1 MNAIRPQRGVGT
13 LGVTLLLM
21 SFLSLALLYAH
32 RGLLFEQ
39 RSAANQQRAAVA
51 FETTQAGLEWATAM
65 LNDPRTLDDNCGSL
79 AGAASFRDRYLGF
92 ERGSASPAPVPGPTC
107 RLDGAAWACR
117 CVPGAGVAMPA
128 GGEGPRFQVGF
139 AAMEAVPAAVRVSAQ
154 GCSGPGQP
162 CDGAAATFASDATAV
177 ASVVLKHKPGLLS
190 PPTAAITAGGSV
202 QLGGMMSLVNRDA
215 RRGGRLVA
223 AGGPVTVGG
232 AATLDGPP
240 GTPVET
246 LLAANEPTLGD
257 RTSDEMFAALFGATV
272 EGYAQW
278 PTVRRISGA
287 SARERGAALLAAA
300 EQGYGAFLVDGDLSF
315 DASTIGTPDRPVLV
329 VSSHGIACSVAC
341 RLHGLVVGDHAAR
354 PASDL
359 QHMTVHGA
367 VVTRGHHVQ
376 AGDGGVVYD
385 GDLLER
391 LSSSTGA
398 WVRMSGGWKDF

>member
-1 MNAIRPQRGVGT
+1 MNAIRSQRGVGT

-65 LNDPRTLDDNCGSL
+65 LNDPRTLDDHCELLPG
-79 AGAASFRDRYLGF
+79 GTSFRDRYLGF
-92 ERGSASPAPVPGPTC
+92 EAGSAAPTLLPEPAC
-107 RLDGAAWACR
+107 RRDGAAWACR
-117 CVPGAGVAMPA
+117 CMTAAGAPSPEA
-128 GGEGPRFQVGF
+128 GDGPRFKVGF
-139 AAMEAVPAAVRVSAQ
+139 TALAAVPAAVHVAAQ

-162 CDGAAATFASDATAV
+162 CDDAAALPSDATAA

-202 QLGGMMSLVNRDA
+202 QLGGTMSLVNRDA
-215 RRGGRLVA
+215 RRGGRLVT
-223 AGGPVTVGG
+223 AGGLVTVGG
-232 AATLDGPP
+232 DASLEGPA

-246 LLAANEPTLGD
+246 LLASNEPTLAG

-272 EGYAQW
+272 EGHSQW

-300 EQGYGAFLVDGDLSF
+300 EQGYGAFHVDGDLSF
-315 DASTIGTPDRPVLV
+315 DVSIIGTPERPVLI
-329 VSSHGIACSVAC
+329 VSSHGIACLAAC
-341 RLHGLVVGDHAAR
+341 RVHGLLVGDLDTR

-359 QHMTVHGA
+359 QQVTVHGA

-385 GDLLER
+385 GDILER
-391 LSSSTGA
+391 LSSRTGA
-398 WVRMSGGWKDF
+398 WVRMIGGWKDF

>member
-1 MNAIRPQRGVGT
+1 MIAIRPQRGVGT

-32 RGLLFEQ
+32 RGLIFEQ
-39 RSAANQQRAAVA
+39 RSAANQQRAAAA
-51 FETTQAGLEWATAM
+51 FETTQAGLEWASAM
-65 LNDPRTLDDNCGSL
+65 LNDPRTLDDDCGWL
-79 AGAASFRDRYLGF
+79 AGGASFRDRDLGF
-92 ERGSASPAPVPGPTC
+92 ERGSASPAVLGPAC

-117 CVPGAGVAMPA
+117 CLPGVGVSMPEAGD
-128 GGEGPRFQVGF
+128 GPRFKVGF
-139 AAMEAVPAAVRVSAQ
+139 AAMAGVPAAVRVTAQ

-162 CDGAAATFASDATAV
+162 CDDDAALPSDATAA

-202 QLGGMMSLVNRDA
+202 QVGGTMSLVNRDA

-223 AGGPVTVGG
+223 AGGLITVGG

-246 LLAANEPTLGD
+246 LLASNEPTLGD

-300 EQGYGAFLVDGDLSF
+300 EQGYGAFHVDGDLSF
-315 DASTIGTPDRPVLV
+315 DASTIGTPERPVLV

-341 RLHGLVVGDHAAR
+341 RLHGLVVGDHATR

-359 QHMTVHGA
+359 QRMIVHGA

-391 LSSSTGA
+391 LSSRTGA
-398 WVRMSGGWKDF
+398 WVRMNGGWKDF